1 MSQESLKQIKQQ
13 LEEIDDLN
21 HPIWD
26 KLKEDPRKGSQI
38 LIQKRRKQLMR
49 YQAQYEAYKGRLIYE
64 EEILR
69 HNPGAIIAGV
79 DEVGRGPLA
88 GPVVT
93 AAVVLPD
100 DTSSW
105 VEVTDSKQ
113 LSHAKRIELATLIQ
127 AEAKAY
133 AICRIEPIEI
143 DQLNIYQAAKLAM
156 ERAVHSLSIP
166 ASHVLVDAMTLNLPI
181 NQLSLIKGDDKSLSI
196 AAASI
201 LAKVYR
207 DQIMMD
213 YHQQYPEYSFDKH
226 MGYPT
231 KDHLLALDRYGVTP
245 IHRLSYQPVQNHYKA
260 GNYYQK

>member
-1 MSQESLKQIKQQ
+1 MTQVSLNQIKQQ
-13 LEEIDDLN
+13 LQEIDDLN

-26 KLKEDPRKGSQI
+26 ILKEDPRKGAQA
-38 LIQKRRKQLMR
+38 LVQKRRKLLMR
-49 YQAQYEAYKGRLIYE
+49 QQAQYEAYKSRLLYE
-64 EEILR
+64 AEILS
-69 HNPGAIIAGV
+69 HHPQALIAGV

-93 AAVVLPD
+93 AAVILPE

-105 VEVTDSKQ
+105 LEVTDSKQ
-113 LSHAKRIELATLIQ
+113 LTHAKRLELARLIQ

-133 AICRIEPIEI
+133 AICRIEPNEI
-143 DQLNIYQAAKLAM
+143 DQLNIYQASKLAM
-156 ERAVHSLSIP
+156 ERAVQSLSVP
-166 ASHVLVDAMTLNLPI
+166 ATHVLVDAMTLDLPI
-181 NQLSLIKGDDKSLSI
+181 KQLSLIKGDAKSLSI

-213 YHQQYPEYSFDKH
+213 YHQEYPEFAFDKH

-231 KDHLLALDRYGVTP
+231 KEHLMALKTYGVTP
-245 IHRLSYQPVQNHYKA
+245 IHRLSYQPVQLHYQA
-260 GNYYQK
+260 GNIYNS